1 MFSSSQSIRERR
13 LSLEDQGVPE
23 GIGVFLIGAT
33 SSPTVDPDCSAKV
46 IRANPQGRRR
56 HSSETFS
63 STATVTP
70 VFPSFAR
77 GDTMKRHSSVENI
90 SSRSSEGSDEEYGS
104 PVNRQSSA
112 GYPSGLN
119 YIALNLL
126 DSRNVEKCE
135 DLAGFKPASSCKGG
149 INGLHSTPYVCLG
162 FKEAATTAKGERAP
176 CHVNNNNIISIMLLY
191 YFEGTV
197 SNLFGFLSEK
207 SCDEPFKFQ
216 LALNL

>member
-1 MFSSSQSIRERR
+1 MFSSSQINRERR

-23 GIGVFLIGAT
+23 GIGVFLIGAA
-33 SSPTVDPDCSAKV
+33 SSSMMDPDCSAKV

-77 GDTMKRHSSVENI
+77 GETMKRHSSVENI

-104 PVNRQSSA
+104 PVNRHSSA
-112 GYPSGLN
+112 GYPNGLN

-126 DSRNVEKCE
+126 DNRGVQKCE
-135 DLAGFKPASSCKGG
+135 DLPGFKPTSSCKGG
-149 INGLHSTPYVCLG
+149 INGLHSSPYVCLG
-162 FKEAATTAKGERAP
+162 FKEAATTAKGKMSK
-176 CHVNNNNIISIMLLY
+176 H
-191 YFEGTV
+191 
-197 SNLFGFLSEK
+197 
-207 SCDEPFKFQ
+207 
-216 LALNL
+216 

>member
-1 MFSSSQSIRERR
+1 MFSSSQNSRERR

-23 GIGVFLIGAT
+23 GIGVFLIGAA
-33 SSPTVDPDCSAKV
+33 SSSTVDPDCSAKV

-77 GDTMKRHSSVENI
+77 GETMKRHSSVENI

-104 PVNRQSSA
+104 PVNRHSSA
-112 GYPSGLN
+112 GYPNGLN

-126 DSRNVEKCE
+126 DNRGVQKCE
-135 DLAGFKPASSCKGG
+135 DLAGFKPTTSCKGG
-149 INGLHSTPYVCLG
+149 INGLHSSPYVCLG
-162 FKEAATTAKGERAP
+162 FKEAATTAKGKMSK
-176 CHVNNNNIISIMLLY
+176 H
-191 YFEGTV
+191 
-197 SNLFGFLSEK
+197 
-207 SCDEPFKFQ
+207 
-216 LALNL
+216 

>member
-1 MFSSSQSIRERR
+1 MLSSSQNNRERR

-23 GIGVFLIGAT
+23 GLGVFLIGTA
-33 SSPTVDPDCSAKV
+33 SSSAVDPDFSAKV

-70 VFPSFAR
+70 VLPSFAR
-77 GDTMKRHSSVENI
+77 GETMKRHSSVENI

-112 GYPSGLN
+112 AYPNKLN

-126 DSRNVEKCE
+126 DNRGVQKCE
-135 DLAGFKPASSCKGG
+135 DLAGFKPTSSCKGG
-149 INGLHSTPYVCLG
+149 INGLHSSPYVCLG
-162 FKEAATTAKGERAP
+162 FKEGATTAKGKM
-176 CHVNNNNIISIMLLY
+176 SD
-191 YFEGTV
+191 T
-197 SNLFGFLSEK
+197 K
-207 SCDEPFKFQ
+207 K
-216 LALNL
+216 

>member
-1 MFSSSQSIRERR
+1 MFSSSQRR

-23 GIGVFLIGAT
+23 GIGVFLLGAT
-33 SSPTVDPDCSAKV
+33 SSSTVDPDFSAKV

-77 GDTMKRHSSVENI
+77 GDAVKRHSSVENI

-112 GYPSGLN
+112 GYPNGLN

-126 DSRNVEKCE
+126 DNRVEKCE
-135 DLAGFKPASSCKGG
+135 DLAGFKPTSSCKGG
-149 INGLHSTPYVCLG
+149 INGLHSTPFVCLG
-162 FKEAATTAKGERAP
+162 FKEAATTAKGE
-176 CHVNNNNIISIMLLY
+176 
-191 YFEGTV
+191 
-197 SNLFGFLSEK
+197 
-207 SCDEPFKFQ
+207 
-216 LALNL
+216 

>member
-1 MFSSSQSIRERR
+1 MLLSSSQISRERR
-13 LSLEDQGVPE
+13 LSLEDQEVPE
-23 GIGVFLIGAT
+23 SIGVFLLGAT
-33 SSPTVDPDCSAKV
+33 SSSTLDPDCSAKV

-70 VFPSFAR
+70 VFTSFAR
-77 GDTMKRHSSVENI
+77 GDRVKRHSSVENI

-112 GYPSGLN
+112 GYPNGLN

-126 DSRNVEKCE
+126 DNRDVEKCE
-135 DLAGFKPASSCKGG
+135 DLAGFKPTSSCKGG

-162 FKEAATTAKGERAP
+162 FKETATTAKGE
-176 CHVNNNNIISIMLLY
+176 
-191 YFEGTV
+191 
-197 SNLFGFLSEK
+197 
-207 SCDEPFKFQ
+207 
-216 LALNL
+216 

>member
-1 MFSSSQSIRERR
+1 MLLSSSVSSRERR

-23 GIGVFLIGAT
+23 GIGVFLLGAT
-33 SSPTVDPDCSAKV
+33 SSSTVDPDCSAKV

-77 GDTMKRHSSVENI
+77 GDMVKRHSSVENI

-104 PVNRQSSA
+104 PVSRQSAA
-112 GYPSGLN
+112 GYPDGLN

-126 DSRNVEKCE
+126 DNRDVEKCK
-135 DLAGFKPASSCKGG
+135 DLAGFKPTSSCKGG

-162 FKEAATTAKGERAP
+162 FKEAATTAKGEQSR
-176 CHVNNNNIISIMLLY
+176 CQV
-191 YFEGTV
+191 
-197 SNLFGFLSEK
+197 
-207 SCDEPFKFQ
+207 CCC
-216 LALNL
+216 

>member
-1 MFSSSQSIRERR
+1 MLSSSQNNRERR

-23 GIGVFLIGAT
+23 GLGVFLIGTA
-33 SSPTVDPDCSAKV
+33 SSSAVDPDFSAKV

-70 VFPSFAR
+70 VLPSFAR
-77 GDTMKRHSSVENI
+77 GETMKRHSSVENI

-112 GYPSGLN
+112 AYPNKLN

-126 DSRNVEKCE
+126 DNQGVQKCE
-135 DLAGFKPASSCKGG
+135 DLAGFKPTSSCKGG
-149 INGLHSTPYVCLG
+149 INGLHSSPYVCLG
-162 FKEAATTAKGERAP
+162 FKEGATTAKGKM
-176 CHVNNNNIISIMLLY
+176 SD
-191 YFEGTV
+191 T
-197 SNLFGFLSEK
+197 K
-207 SCDEPFKFQ
+207 K
-216 LALNL
+216 